1 LSSIVWLASYPKSG
15 NTWLRALLSNYLR
28 DADVP
33 ADINALG
40 KEWFAHASRRV
51 LFDEL
56 VGVEASA
63 LEQAAIDRLRP
74 ETYRC
79 LAHEAPQVLY
89 LKVHDSWALTDDG
102 NALFPAD
109 VTAGVIYILR
119 NPLDVAPSF
128 ANHLGVSVDAA
139 VDRMCDESFAMS
151 NSPERMDEQLRQHVG
166 SWSGHVRSWL
176 DHSGLPCRVVR
187 YEDLRHDPER
197 VFGEV
202 VRFCGLPDEGPRLR
216 KAIAFSDFAELRR
229 QEQENGF
236 RERLRVAAGGFFR
249 RGVAGGWR
257 EELPA
262 GLALRLVEAHHE
274 TMRRFGY
281 LDASTLTEV
290 TLAAGIDS
298 RT

>member
-1 LSSIVWLASYPKSG
+1 MWLASYPKSG
-15 NTWLRALLSNYLR
+15 NTWLRALLSNYLG

-74 ETYRC
+74 EAYRC
-79 LAHEAPQVLY
+79 LAREAPQDLY
-89 LKVHDSWALTDDG
+89 LKVHDSWTLADDG

-109 VTAGVIYILR
+109 VTAGVIYVLR

-128 ANHLGVSVDAA
+128 ANHLGVPVDAA
-139 VDRMCDESFAMS
+139 VDRMCNESFAMS
-151 NSPERMDEQLRQHVG
+151 NSPQRMGDQLRQLVG

-187 YEDLRHDPER
+187 YEDLRQDPER

-202 VRFCGLPDEGPRLR
+202 VRFCGLPEEGPRLR

-236 RERLRVAAGGFFR
+236 RERLQVAAGGFFR
-249 RGVAGGWR
+249 RGLVGGWR

-262 GLALRLVEAHHE
+262 GPALRLVQAHHE

-281 LDASTLTEV
+281 LDESILTEV
-290 TLAAGIDS
+290 TLAAGNSS